1 MLRII
6 STGKWPATALFMIM
20 VLLIAGCGHEQE
32 APDVSGVPVTLQAD
46 RFERDMMSARTVG
59 TASLR
64 EKYPDFFGL
73 FFFQVAAIGS
83 RDSLQ
88 LESRIAD
95 YLSDPDIDSIYAAS
109 QRQFPDFSE
118 EDSGLSEAFRYYR
131 HYFPSRT
138 VPRTLTFISG
148 FANAIVCADSLL
160 GIGLDMYLGSD
171 YSYYQ
176 AMQFPHYR
184 RIKMR
189 KEYIVSD
196 AVRGWLQSEWAE
208 PETNSDLLSHMIY
221 QGKILYVLRK
231 LMPAAPDTL
240 LTGYSAS
247 QLEWCRN
254 NEKNIWSFFIDH
266 RLLFSSEQNQV
277 MKYVTE
283 GPTTNGFP
291 KESPGNIGQW
301 IGYRIVE
308 AWAGRKQDAAIDSL
322 MSFHDSRA
330 ILQQSEYKP

>member
-1 MLRII
+1 ML
-6 STGKWPATALFMIM
+6 M
-20 VLLIAGCGHEQE
+20 VLLIAGCRHEPE
-32 APDVSGVPVTLQAD
+32 APDVSAVPVMLKAD
-46 RFERDMMSARTVG
+46 RFERDLMAARTGG
-59 TASLR
+59 TGALR
-64 EKYPDFFGL
+64 EKYPEFFDL
-73 FFFQVAAIGS
+73 FFFQVAGIGS

-88 LESRIAD
+88 LEARIAD
-95 YLSDPDIDSIYAAS
+95 YTSDPDIDSIYAET
-109 QRQFPDFSE
+109 QRLYPDFSA
-118 EDSGLSEAFRYYR
+118 EDGQLSEAFRYYR
-131 HYFPSRT
+131 HYFPLRT

-160 GIGLDMYLGSD
+160 GIGLDMYLGPG

-184 RIKMR
+184 RIRMR
-189 KEYIVSD
+189 REYIVSD

-208 PETNSDLLSHMIY
+208 PETSSDLLSHMIY
-221 QGKILYVLRK
+221 QGKILFMLRK
-231 LMPAAPDTL
+231 LMPGAPDTL
-240 LTGYSAS
+240 LTGYSAG
-247 QLEWCRN
+247 QLAWCKS
-254 NEKNIWSFFIDH
+254 NEKSIWSFFIDH

-308 AWAGRKQDAAIDSL
+308 AWAGRKEEFSADSL
-322 MSFHDSRA
+322 MNFRDSRA